1 VTVMWTGSLILRIAK
16 ADLYCRLYVRRA
28 RRSVRKHGCRSLL
41 SAVAARTDDDELTL
55 TADSD
60 ADVTSLSSSVKAA
73 TDRADI

>member
-1 VTVMWTGSLILRIAK
+1 M
-16 ADLYCRLYVRRA
+16 
-28 RRSVRKHGCRSLL
+28 RKHGCRSLL